1 MRWLF
6 IPSCLA
12 LLLAAGPA
20 AAICEIHP
28 NYDSEFRKS
37 LNAALYRVRS
47 TEHLAAIIYRLI
59 LIDQEVEAHETAH
72 FNAAEGW
79 ADAPVYETVELYEK
93 HYRIGGCVQPK
104 PGIPLEIAYRAA
116 LAPKQPSPQDLRVA
130 RKISLRMQRR

>member
-59 LIDQEVEAHETAH
+59 LIDQEVEAHEMAH
-72 FNAAEGW
+72 FNTAEGW
-79 ADAPVYETVELYEK
+79 AEAPVYETVELYDLLQDPME
-93 HYRIGGCVQPK
+93 RADQASRLPAQVRVLDAS
-104 PGIPLEIAYRAA
+104 LERWEVEF
-116 LAPKQPSPQDLRVA
+116 SR
-130 RKISLRMQRR
+130 RQR